1 MEKKIN
7 DLREREKE
15 LQCIYKVHEA
25 LKDEETPLRD
35 VLKQAID
42 QIPDGWQYPGL
53 CMVKLEIDDF
63 HITTNHFFETNIFQ
77 SADIIVDDN
86 IAGKIFV
93 YYSKE
98 PPKDQSEPCFLPEEK
113 HLLNNIACQIAQAV
127 FIRRL
132 KKTMDFMETASPHQ
146 SFQEGLLRSDSDQHW
161 RWRFQTA
168 EMIAEKTDFEYF
180 GVKNIYLIGSV
191 KDAKAGPMSD
201 IDLLIHVTGN
211 SRKEELLKEW
221 IAGWGYALAQI
232 NYNKTGYLIDGS
244 LIDLHLIHSEEI
256 QNKTNSFAA
265 MIGSVNNSARL
276 IK

>member
-1 MEKKIN
+1 MEKKLH

-15 LQCIYKVHEA
+15 LQCIYRVHET
-25 LKDEETPLRD
+25 LKDEESPLRN

-53 CMVKLEIDDF
+53 CMVKLEMEDY
-63 HITTNHFFETNIFQ
+63 HITTTHFFETNIFQ

-86 IAGKIFV
+86 VVGQISV

-98 PPKDQSEPCFLPEEK
+98 PPNSKTESCFLPEEK
-113 HLLNNIACQIAQAV
+113 HLLNNIACQIAQAI

-132 KKTMDFMETASPHQ
+132 KRTMDYIDTNTQNQ
-146 SFQEGLLRSDSDQHW
+146 SSQVGLLGTDSDQHW
-161 RWRFQTA
+161 RWRLQMV
-168 EMIAEKTDFEYF
+168 EKIAEQTDFEYY
-180 GVKNIYLIGSV
+180 GVKNIFLIGSV
-191 KDAKAGPMSD
+191 KNANAGPMSD
-201 IDLLIHVTGN
+201 IDLLIHVTDN
-211 SRKEELLKEW
+211 SKKEEFLKEW

-232 NYNKTGYLIDGS
+232 NYNKTGHLVDGS
-244 LIDLHLIHSEEI
+244 LIDLHIVYTEQI
-256 QNKTNSFAA
+256 RNKTNSYAA

>member
-1 MEKKIN
+1 MEKKLH

-15 LQCIYKVHEA
+15 LQCIYSVHEA
-25 LKDEETPLRD
+25 LKDEESPLRD

-53 CMVKLEIDDF
+53 CMVKLEMEDY

-77 SADIIVDDN
+77 SADIIVDEN
-86 IAGKIFV
+86 IVGQISV

-98 PPKDQSEPCFLPEEK
+98 PPKSQSESFFLPEEK
-113 HLLNNIACQIAQAV
+113 HLLNNIACQIAQAI

-132 KKTMDFMETASPHQ
+132 KRTMDYMDNDTQNQ
-146 SFQEGLLRSDSDQHW
+146 SSQVGLLRTDSDQHW
-161 RWRFQTA
+161 RWRLQMV
-168 EMIAEKTDFEYF
+168 EEIAEQTDFEYY
-180 GVKNIYLIGSV
+180 GVENIYLIGSV
-191 KDAKAGPMSD
+191 KNANAGPMSD
-201 IDLLIHVTGN
+201 IDMLIHVTGN
-211 SRKEELLKEW
+211 SKKEELLKEW

-232 NYNKTGYLIDGS
+232 NYNKTGHLVDGS
-244 LIDLHLIHSEEI
+244 LIDLHIVYTEQI
-256 QNKTNSFAA
+256 RNKSNSYAA